1 MRLLLALFAPKKLP
15 VALLG
20 RRGERRA
27 AWFYR
32 LRGYTIVD
40 RNVRLPAGEIDL
52 VVKRGAQVVI
62 AEVKTR
68 QTLIAG
74 EGHEAVH
81 RKKRERLIR
90 LGDQYAAKH
99 PDVRLRYDIL
109 SLFWNGRRFIV
120 THQPRRHYSVP
131 GSARQFADEV
141 AASVIRRGARV
152 TDRQHGEADLLEIV
166 AAVR

>member
-1 MRLLLALFAPKKLP
+1 MHAALPALFAPRKLP
-15 VALLG
+15 VAQLG

-32 LRGYTIVD
+32 LRGYSIVD

-52 VVKRGAQVVI
+52 VVRRGGIVVI

-81 RKKRERLIR
+81 RAKRERLIR
-90 LGDQYAAKH
+90 LGDQYAARH
-99 PDVRLRYDIL
+99 PEVRLRYDIL
-109 SLFWNGRRFIV
+109 SLFWTGRRFV
-120 THQPRRHYSVP
+120 VMHY
-131 GSARQFADEV
+131 AD
-141 AASVIRRGARV
+141 AFRPM
-152 TDRQHGEADLLEIV
+152 ADAERPWRWR
-166 AAVR
+166 A